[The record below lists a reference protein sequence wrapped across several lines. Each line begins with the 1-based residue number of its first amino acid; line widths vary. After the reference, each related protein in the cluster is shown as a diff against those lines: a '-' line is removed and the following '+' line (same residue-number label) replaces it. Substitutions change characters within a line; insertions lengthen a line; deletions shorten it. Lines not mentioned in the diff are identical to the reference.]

1 VKTYLLVLVSVAS
14 WQLGCEQGPSGSTGR
29 WVYIPCLVVENSV
42 LVFRSKS
49 NISGGPG
56 SSLPTPSLSVILC
69 SVLTPAATRRRPRD
83 TTIPSQNP
91 RRRFA
96 VAGSSCSSAAE
107 TLLAPRPGL
116 ASHAWRRR
124 CSSAPRGGGSS
135 RPLSD
140 LWAPAYSRHVLPM
153 CAQNGVIL

>member
-1 VKTYLLVLVSVAS
+1 MKTYLLVLVSVAS

-83 TTIPSQNP
+83 TTVGI
-91 RRRFA
+91 RF
-96 VAGSSCSSAAE
+96 GRSSPPLPSAARFRQVSPSLRCL
-107 TLLAPRPGL
+107 TRSAVNRVIP
-116 ASHAWRRR
+116 ASPA
-124 CSSAPRGGGSS
+124 
-135 RPLSD
+135 PLSD
-140 LWAPAYSRHVLPM
+140 DRR
-153 CAQNGVIL
+153 